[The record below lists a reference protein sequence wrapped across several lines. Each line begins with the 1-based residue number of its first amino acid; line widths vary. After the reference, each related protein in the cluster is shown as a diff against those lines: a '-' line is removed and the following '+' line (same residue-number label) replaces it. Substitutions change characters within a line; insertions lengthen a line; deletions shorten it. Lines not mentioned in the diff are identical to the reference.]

1 MKYII
6 IDVKKGD
13 MFNKEFDNKAE
24 ALKQAEIDFS
34 YLTKADIK
42 EREAFYVL
50 ESINPDEEAE
60 NHYDGEVV
68 KRWI

>member
-1 MKYII
+1 MRYII
-6 IDVKKGD
+6 IDVSRGD
-13 MFNKEFDNKAE
+13 MFTKEYEDKAE

-42 EREAFYVL
+42 ERSDFYVL
-50 ESINPDEEAE
+50 ESANPDEEAE

>member
-50 ESINPDEEAE
+50 ESINPDEDAE

>member
-50 ESINPDEEAE
+50 ESANPDEEAE

>member
-1 MKYII
+1 MRYII
-6 IDVKKGD
+6 IDVKNGD
-13 MFNKEFDNKAE
+13 MFNKEFNSKEE

-34 YLTKADIK
+34 YLTKADLK

-50 ESINPDEEAE
+50 ESINPDEEAD
-60 NHYDGEVV
+60 NHYDGDIV

>member
-24 ALKQAEIDFS
+24 ALKQAEIDFA
-34 YLTKADIK
+34 YLTDYDKKQRSD
-42 EREAFYVL
+42 FYVL
-50 ESINPDEEAE
+50 ESANPDEEAE